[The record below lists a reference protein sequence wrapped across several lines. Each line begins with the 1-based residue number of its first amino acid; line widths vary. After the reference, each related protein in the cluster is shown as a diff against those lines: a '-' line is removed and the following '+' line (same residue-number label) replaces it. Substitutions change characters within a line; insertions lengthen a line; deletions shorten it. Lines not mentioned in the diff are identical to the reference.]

1 MSLKDPT
8 SKMSKSHTDERS
20 RILLTDTPEE
30 IHRKLKGALTD
41 SEPQIAYDPSHRPGV
56 SNLIEILSYFE
67 DKSCDE
73 VALEFQ
79 YSSLRALK
87 EHAANKISNRLQP
100 IREKYLS
107 LVEDKTGYVEAVA
120 NQGAQAARSNAEQ
133 TIKQVKNKLG
143 LWNFSGWFIL
153 DKK

>member
-30 IHRKLKGALTD
+30 VHRKLKGALTD
-41 SEPQIAYDPSHRPGV
+41 SEPQLTYDPSHRPGV

-67 DKSCDE
+67 GKSCDE
-73 VALEFQ
+73 VVLDFQ
-79 YSSLRALK
+79 NLSLRALK
-87 EHAANKISNRLQP
+87 EHAANKISSRLQP
-100 IREKYLS
+100 IRERYFS
-107 LVEDKTGYVEAVA
+107 LVGDKTGYVDAIA

-133 TIKQVKNKLG
+133 TIKQVKDTLG
-143 LWNFSGWFIL
+143 L
-153 DKK
+153 